1 MSTKSN
7 KAKKLSAFSA
17 ELIISVFFAVVLL
30 ITATIVYSL
39 AEKPTFLFGIVCAVL
54 YVLVV
59 GGSIAFLRYKKRGGL
74 FEEKMSPYLGDIM
87 TDAMMNISVPSAICS
102 ATGVVIWNNGAFT
115 ELASELGVGGK
126 LRGKPF
132 QGVVPVKF
140 SEITD
145 SDGNGVFV
153 ETERRSFVV
162 KNYRFRVNGNPF
174 HMVSVYDR
182 TEAEELRRELN
193 AERTLVAYIQIDNL
207 NEISQYEQGE
217 FRDAARDVDSILKAW
232 SDSVN
237 GVLREYERN
246 KYVFFFKERYI
257 DQFVIR
263 KFDVLDKV
271 RSVRVGEGFAPV
283 TVSIGISRDE
293 GTLAECERASF
304 AALDTALQRGGDQ
317 VVLRSDGGTEFF
329 GGRTKAT
336 QKRTKVRSRV
346 IAGELVRHICNSGN
360 VIIMGHRYPDF
371 DSIGACVGIA
381 RLAIHCGVP
390 VNIVTDVNDKNI
402 KEAVEHVAGISGYE
416 TMFADEV
423 TVMDM
428 LRSDTL
434 VITCDVNN
442 FSHFAA
448 PDIAKLAQRLIIID
462 HHIKVA
468 DPPRSTLLSYIEPSA
483 SSTCELISDMLEQLY
498 QSGGVVSAEAD
509 VMYAGILLDTKQLS
523 RCTTARTFSAAMY
536 LQSCGANPETASA
549 FFREGLESL
558 EREAKFES
566 NVARYRDV
574 TVIACSPG
582 DGKSE
587 DRVAAAKAAD
597 KLLNVRGILAAF
609 AVVRIG
615 DAVHIS
621 ARSTGVI
628 NVQLILEKLGGGG
641 HFDGAGAQIKNSE
654 LEAVLVSLKKAI
666 DDYIE
671 ESDIDTKKLKNTYG
685 GK

>member
-1 MSTKSN
+1 MSNKSN
-7 KAKKLSAFSA
+7 KTKKLRGIST
-17 ELIISVFFAVVLL
+17 ELIVAVLSAVVILL
-30 ITATIVYSL
+30 AASIVYPML
-39 AEKPTFLFGIVCAVL
+39 EKPTALFGLACTVL
-54 YVLVV
+54 YVLLV
-59 GGSIAFLRYKKRGGL
+59 GGALAFLRYKKHGGL
-74 FEEKMSPYLGDIM
+74 DEEKMSPYLGDIM
-87 TDAMMNISVPSAICS
+87 TDAMMNISVPSAICAVS
-102 ATGVVIWNNGAFT
+102 GVVIWNNGAFT
-115 ELASELGVGGK
+115 ELAGELGVGGK
-126 LRGKPF
+126 LRGKSLN
-132 QGVVPVKF
+132 GILPVDF
-140 SEITD
+140 SEITGGD
-145 SDGNGVFV
+145 ENGVFV
-153 ETERRSFVV
+153 PTEARSFTV

-174 HMVSVYDR
+174 HMISVYDR
-182 TEAEELRRELN
+182 TEAESLRRELN
-193 AERTLVAYIQIDNL
+193 EERTLVAYIQIDNL
-207 NEISQYEQGE
+207 NEIAQYEQGE

-232 SDSVN
+232 SDSV
-237 GVLREYERN
+237 GGILREYERN
-246 KYVFFFKERYI
+246 KYIFFFKERYI
-257 DQFVIR
+257 DEFVLR
-263 KFDVLDKV
+263 KFDVLDNV
-271 RSVRVGEGFAPV
+271 RSVRVGEGFTPV

-293 GTLAECERASF
+293 GTLTECERASF

-346 IAGELVRHICNSGN
+346 IAGELVRHICNAGN

-381 RLAIHCGVP
+381 RLAMHCGVP
-390 VNIVTDVNDKNI
+390 ANIVTDVNDKNI
-402 KEAVEHVAGISGYE
+402 REAVEHVSRLSGYE

-423 TVMDM
+423 TAVDM

-434 VITCDVNN
+434 VIVCDANN
-442 FSHFAA
+442 FAQFAA
-448 PDIAKLAQRLIIID
+448 PDIAKLAHRLIIID
-462 HHIKVA
+462 HHIKTA
-468 DPPRSTLLSYIEPSA
+468 DPPRPALLSYIEPSA
-483 SSTCELISDMLEQLY
+483 SSTCELISDMIEQLY

-523 RCTTARTFSAAMY
+523 RCTTSRTFSAAMY

-549 FFREGLESL
+549 FFRDQLDNL
-558 EREAKFES
+558 KREAKFES
-566 NVARYRDV
+566 NVTPYRDV
-574 TVIACSPG
+574 MVIACSPD

-597 KLLNVRGILAAF
+597 KLLTVRDVLAAF

-641 HFDGAGAQIKNSE
+641 HFDGAGAQIKNAE
-654 LEAVLVSLKKAI
+654 LEAALVSLKKAI
-666 DDYIE
+666 DDYID
-671 ESDIDTKKLKNTYG
+671 ESSINTKELKNTYG